1 MLLANNGYTNRS
13 YIRQVLKMNNVST
26 YLGNA
31 AQENIRL
38 NYAKS
43 KGFTGLQFYG
53 LYGVFGNP
61 ALEAALATFIAKAR
75 SAPYSFQTIG
85 CIMGIGTAGFA
96 SALAYNAAVP
106 SISRFNDFNKENEFW
121 NYFRVDF
128 TITNGV
134 NGFNYQVTLDGTT
147 YSYLSA
153 TTDKAIIAA
162 GLAAA
167 CAPSGFAINVLA
179 SDPFTFRVRDT
190 SSINSSFT
198 YSNSANVSNENIVE
212 TYNDWIASLNW
223 LAANIGGNGIITAY
237 VANPANNWGVTEAE
251 DMVQVLDIYEGT
263 NYTTVPNEG
272 QVAYRDRQLVY
283 LAQAAN
289 NIGVVQQH
297 YPIFSAE
304 DDTNPSPCGEDNF
317 MGTYLQSNDI
327 ATANA
332 AWLAQYQADAIPNKA
347 NLRWVGYNY
356 FVYSCLS
363 LYVP

>member
-1 MLLANNGYTNRS
+1 MLLSNNGFTPRAYT
-13 YIRQVLKMNNVST
+13 RQVLKINNIAPV
-26 YLGNA
+26 LGNA
-31 AQENIRL
+31 VAENTRL
-38 NYAKS
+38 QYAVD
-43 KGFTGLQFYG
+43 KGFTGIQLYG
-53 LYGVFGNP
+53 LYGVFGTGLETD
-61 ALEAALATFIAKAR
+61 LEAFILKAR
-75 SAPYSFQTIG
+75 QVYGLRTVG

-96 SALAYNAAVP
+96 SALAYNAGVP
-106 SISRFNDFNKENEFW
+106 AISRFDDFNKENEFW

-153 TTDKAIIAA
+153 TTDKAVIAA

-167 CAPSGFAINVLA
+167 CAPSGFSINVLA

-190 SSINSSFT
+190 SSIYSSFT

-212 TYNDWIASLNW
+212 TYPNWIASLQW
-223 LAANIGGNGIITAY
+223 LAPQLSGNEFISAY

-251 DMVQVLDIYEGT
+251 DMVQVIDIYEGT
-263 NYTTVPNEG
+263 NYTTVPNSL
-272 QVAYRDRQLVY
+272 QVNYRDRQLIY

-289 NIGVVQQH
+289 NVGVIQEH

-317 MGTYLQSNDI
+317 MGTYLQSNSI
-327 ATANA
+327 ALANST
-332 AWLAQYQADAIPNKA
+332 WLAQYQADAFANKS
-347 NLRWVGYNY
+347 NLHWVGYNY